1 MKYGVTLQGIFDPA
15 EFAELA
21 RWIEELGFDNL
32 WITDSSLHAGDCF
45 VYMSIALQS
54 TSRLTVGAAVTN
66 PVTRHPAIVANVF
79 RTLGQLAPGRVICGI
94 GVGDRPLLMLDLP
107 VAKLTTLEAS
117 VDVLRRLWRG
127 ETVDGAV
134 GRWRLKGAHLRT
146 PVDELP
152 VYVSASGPRTL
163 EATGAWADGAIVLAG
178 LFPEALDFALAQL
191 RAGRERSTRP
201 DFETVCFLYGSIDP
215 DPEAALQKSRSIA
228 AWFPKTAPDYARL
241 AGMSDELIEAV
252 CNAYTGVEFQEAA
265 KAAALIPDDLVRKL
279 SFGGT
284 PEQARAKLDWL
295 REQAVDAVSIFP
307 IGGDRRETI
316 ERFAEIALSGVG
328 VARDA

>member
-1 MKYGVTLQGIFDPA
+1 LQA
-15 EFAELA
+15 
-21 RWIEELGFDNL
+21 
-32 WITDSSLHAGDCF
+32 
-45 VYMSIALQS
+45 

-79 RTLGQLAPGRVICGI
+79 RTLEQLAPGRTVCGI

-107 VAKLTTLEAS
+107 VAKLATLEAS
-117 VDVLRRLWRG
+117 VDALRRLWRG
-127 ETVDGAV
+127 ETVDTPV
-134 GRWRLKGAHLRT
+134 GRWRMKGAHLRT
-146 PVDELP
+146 PVDEIP

-163 EATGAWADGAIVLAG
+163 EATGQWADGAIVLAG
-178 LFPEALDFALAQL
+178 LFPEALDFALGHL

-215 DPEAALQKSRSIA
+215 DPEAALRKSRSIA

-265 KAAALIPDDLVRKL
+265 KAAALIPDELVHKL

-284 PEQARAKLDWL
+284 PRHAQAKLDWL
-295 REQAVDAVSIFP
+295 RDRGVDAVSIFP

-316 ERFAEIALSGVG
+316 ERFAEIALGRAAPAEA
-328 VARDA
+328 ARPVETAAQATP